1 MDMNQHVDPRQS
13 INTLIQEPIDNIQ
26 RDQNKQFDPS
36 QSKYSL
42 ILGRAHKY
50 SDPRKNTQIIY

>member
-1 MDMNQHVDPRQS
+1 MDMNQHFDPRQS
-13 INTLIQEPIDNIQ
+13 MNTLIPEPIDNIQ
-26 RDQNKQFDPS
+26 RNQNNHFDLS

-50 SDPRKNTQIIY
+50 SDPRKSTQIIY